1 MKLPKFKREKKTD
14 EKVKGS
20 NKPKTGLALEKEREY
35 NFFRREKSSKKCM
48 EKLYC
53 NYFDNMCNTKFSSAK

>member
-20 NKPKTGLALEKEREY
+20 NKLKTGLALEREY

>member
-14 EKVKGS
+14 EKVKES
-20 NKPKTGLALEKEREY
+20 NKLKTGLALEREY

-53 NYFDNMCNTKFSSAK
+53 NYFDNMCNIKFSSAK